1 MRLRYDDLAS
11 DSKMSRLILPDETH
25 RMNGQLSEYP
35 VGELIREIS
44 AKKLSGR
51 LRLQRDRVAIVSYF
65 EDGVLIYGAAN
76 IRALRLREYLLKHNL
91 VSNEQLEQ
99 VDDKK
104 SDLDLASWLVEQN
117 WVDARTVKSLQI
129 KQLAD
134 VLRLALLWT
143 DGTWEFDHRSHLNEN
158 VEFRLNVRDLFL
170 EAGRRIPPDFAESR
184 FRNKYE
190 VLSLNENAATGAMN
204 LEPREGFVLSRLE
217 KPTPLNELLVLTG
230 LPAAETFRSL
240 YSLALAGFINRENW
254 RNAFRDTS
262 QPTQPVPAKRD
273 EAESID
279 EVDLTSFLTR
289 VEAATTH
296 YQVLSITEEAAGVD
310 IKNAY
315 YDLARRYHPDRFR
328 KADPS
333 LLTRLESAF
342 ARITQAYDTLRD
354 DDLRANYNAKL
365 QARRKAQQIA
375 EATAKRAA
383 ATTETGAIDDTPQV
397 SVAQRAANDFKEGLA
412 ALEQG
417 QRKLAAGLFAS
428 AARLV
433 PNEARYRAYYGH
445 MLAGQETTRRAAEA
459 ELQAAIKLDPGNA
472 NYRVMLAQLFRDLG
486 FSLRAKGEAER
497 AVAAD
502 PNNQKA
508 RDLLRELKGV

>member
-170 EAGRRIPPDFAESR
+170 EAGRRIPPDFVESR

-328 KADPS
+328 RHRHFP
-333 LLTRLESAF
+333 LHGRLESVF
-342 ARITQAYDTLRD
+342 ARITQAYETLEDPTR
-354 DDLRANYNAKL
+354 RANYDSKL
-365 QARRKAQQIA
+365 SARR
-375 EATAKRAA
+375 RA
-383 ATTETGAIDDTPQV
+383 G
-397 SVAQRAANDFKEGLA
+397 G
-412 ALEQG
+412 
-417 QRKLAAGLFAS
+417 
-428 AARLV
+428 
-433 PNEARYRAYYGH
+433 
-445 MLAGQETTRRAAEA
+445 
-459 ELQAAIKLDPGNA
+459 
-472 NYRVMLAQLFRDLG
+472 
-486 FSLRAKGEAER
+486 
-497 AVAAD
+497 
-502 PNNQKA
+502 
-508 RDLLRELKGV
+508 